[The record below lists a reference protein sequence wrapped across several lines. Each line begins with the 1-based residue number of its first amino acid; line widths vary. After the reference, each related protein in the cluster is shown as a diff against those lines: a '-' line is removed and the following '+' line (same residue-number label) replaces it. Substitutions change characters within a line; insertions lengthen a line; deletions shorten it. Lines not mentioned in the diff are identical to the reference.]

1 LFLTFLKSRVNLYLN
16 VDENI
21 QTMLNFID
29 SISSKVTVQDEVTLY
44 KLNSNFRLFSSRKL
58 QSKYIESNLY
68 NKLIK
73 LENENFSQDVY
84 PITSGLLESTIPIE
98 NKKNLIKM
106 IFKRLINDEGRIN
119 FYDINELSRIHFI
132 RIVASSNKILPE
144 LVTREVALA
153 SIDFLKQT
161 ISSMDKYNQ
170 YTYLSNLVLFNPKL
184 IDSNIRE
191 YLSASLRV
199 KKI

>member
-1 LFLTFLKSRVNLYLN
+1 
-16 VDENI
+16 
-21 QTMLNFID
+21 MLNFID

-44 KLNSNFRLFSSRKL
+44 KLNSNFRLFNSRKL